1 MTKDELYENDITYKA
16 LVDNYCKS
24 SEENLPQN
32 LNALANYTNQ
42 LRHNN
47 LLSIIKQINFTYEN
61 ITEMFEERIIS
72 VETLS
77 KMIKHKLGDDK

>member
-1 MTKDELYENDITYKA
+1 MKDELYEKDITYKA
-16 LVDNYCKS
+16 LVDNYCNS
-24 SEENLPQN
+24 SAEDLSQN

-47 LLSIIKQINFTYEN
+47 LLSIIKKINFTYED

-72 VETLS
+72 AETLS
-77 KMIKHKLGDDK
+77 KMIKHKLGDDKQ